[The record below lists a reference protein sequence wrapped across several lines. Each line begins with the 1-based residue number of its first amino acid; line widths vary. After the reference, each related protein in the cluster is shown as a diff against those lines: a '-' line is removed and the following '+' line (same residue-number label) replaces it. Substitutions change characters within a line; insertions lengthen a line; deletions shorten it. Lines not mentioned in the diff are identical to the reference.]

1 VETVTASQDALSAFE
16 PGKFDLI
23 ITDYEMPVMK
33 GDQLAAAMRALAP
46 QQRILMI
53 TAYGEHL
60 RLSGDFPLAV
70 DLVMSKPFD
79 VQKLRSFRFLAPF
92 PSPWRFGHRLK
103 FIAQRVNVA
112 ALQTVLLSLPLTRPD
127 QVFQAARA
135 FRSRRPAFSAPFVAP
150 HAHLIF
156 PLP

>member
-1 VETVTASQDALSAFE
+1 MDFLFWHEVVGRKPLDASTGQGILSARMATLGNMVRRILVVDDEESVCTTIKMVLSLDHHEVETVTASQDALSAFE

-23 ITDYEMPVMK
+23 ITDYEMPAMK

-79 VQKLRSFRFLAPF
+79 VQKLRYAV
-92 PSPWRFGHRLK
+92 HRL
-103 FIAQRVNVA
+103 
-112 ALQTVLLSLPLTRPD
+112 THET
-127 QVFQAARA
+127 
-135 FRSRRPAFSAPFVAP
+135 
-150 HAHLIF
+150 
-156 PLP
+156 